1 MIQEDEI
8 TGKAYD
14 SRLMK
19 RLLAYTVP
27 YRRLILLGVFLTLL
41 AAFLQLAGPYLT
53 KQAIDKYIAQKQLL
67 GLYQILI
74 IYFFVLVFLFLTQY
88 VQIYVTQYFGQKLM
102 YDIRSKIF
110 EHIQSLS
117 LSFFDKNPV
126 GRLMTR
132 VTSDV
137 EALNQMFTQGI
148 VTIFGDIFLLIGIIG
163 ALLFLDPWLALWV
176 FIVIPVLFLVSIIFR
191 LKVREAFRLI
201 RKWVSRINTYVQEN
215 ITNMSIVQIFS
226 RTDKNY
232 QIFSEINLEHTKA
245 HVQTVFYFALFYPVI
260 EFVGA
265 FAIALV
271 IWRGGIFKLEGSTS
285 FGALVAFIQYAQM
298 FFRPISDLS
307 EKYNVLQ
314 QAMASSE
321 RIFKLL
327 DTPILIKNSD
337 HSIKDQ
343 TLDGKVSFK
352 NVHFAYNEP
361 NFVLENISF
370 DLESGES
377 VAIVGHTGAGK
388 TTLINILGRQYDIQ
402 RGEILIDDFPIK
414 KWDLDSLR
422 GQMSVV
428 LQDVFLFSGTV
439 ADNIRL
445 GNKHISIDTVK
456 WAAQQVNAHEFIEKL
471 PETYDT
477 PVKERGVTLSMGQK
491 QLISFARALV
501 INPRILIL
509 DEATSSVDTETEL
522 LIQGAL
528 TILMQQRTSL
538 IIAHRLSTI
547 KHVDK
552 IIVMHR
558 GSIREMG
565 THEELL
571 ERKGL
576 YHQLYLR
583 PFFYLMPAISSSISS
598 VKDFGLSN
606 D

>member
-576 YHQLYLR
+576 YHQLYLLQYKSQENV
-583 PFFYLMPAISSSISS
+583 FSS
-598 VKDFGLSN
+598 KR
-606 D
+606 

>member
-1 MIQEDEI
+1 MITEDEI

-19 RLLAYTVP
+19 RLLAYTIP
-27 YRRLILLGVFLTLL
+27 YRRMIFLGVSLTLL
-41 AAFLQLAGPYLT
+41 AAFLQLVGPYLT
-53 KQAIDKYIAQKQLL
+53 KQAIDTYIAQKQLS
-67 GLYQILI
+67 GLYHILI
-74 IYFFVLVFLFLTQY
+74 LYFFVIVFLFCTQY

-102 YDIRSKIF
+102 YDIRSNIF
-110 EHIQSLS
+110 RQIQSQS

-163 ALLFLDPWLALWV
+163 ALLYLDVRLALWV
-176 FIVIPVLFLVSIIFR
+176 FVVIPALFLVSIIFR
-191 LKVREAFRLI
+191 LKVRVAFRNI

-215 ITNMSIVQIFS
+215 ITNMSIVQIFN
-226 RTDKNY
+226 RTKKNY
-232 QIFSEINLEHTKA
+232 QVFSDINYEHTKA

-271 IWRGGIFKLEGSTS
+271 IWRGGIFKLEGLTT

-298 FFRPISDLS
+298 FFRPISDMS
-307 EKYNVLQ
+307 EKYNILQ

-327 DTPILIKNSD
+327 DTPILIKNTNESLNNKN
-337 HSIKDQ
+337 I
-343 TLDGKVSFK
+343 DGKIAFK
-352 NVHFAYNEP
+352 NVSFAYNEP
-361 NFVLENISF
+361 EFVLKNISF
-370 DLESGES
+370 LLEPGKS

-402 RGEILIDDFPIK
+402 LGDILIDGVSIK

-422 GQMSVV
+422 NQMAVV

-445 GNKHISIDTVK
+445 GNDHISIETVK
-456 WAAQQVNAHEFIEKL
+456 WAARQVNAHEFIEKL

-509 DEATSSVDTETEL
+509 DEATSSVDTETEI
-522 LIQGAL
+522 LIQHAL
-528 TILMQQRTSL
+528 TTLIKQRTSL

-571 ERKGL
+571 GKKGL
-576 YHQLYLR
+576 YYQLYLLQYKSQENVFNR
-583 PFFYLMPAISSSISS
+583 S
-598 VKDFGLSN
+598 
-606 D
+606 

>member
-1 MIQEDEI
+1 MMQEDEI

-19 RLLAYTVP
+19 RLLSYAAP
-27 YRRLILLGVFLTLL
+27 YRKLIFVGVFLTLMG
-41 AAFLQLAGPYLT
+41 AFLQLAGPYLT
-53 KQAIDKYIAQKQLL
+53 KMAIDKYIAQKQLS
-67 GLYQILI
+67 GLYYILI
-74 IYFFVLVFLFLTQY
+74 IYFFVIIFLFLTQY
-88 VQIYVTQYFGQKLM
+88 AQIYITQFFGQKLM
-102 YDIRSKIF
+102 FDIRSKIF
-110 EHIQSLS
+110 RHLQSLS
-117 LSFFDKNPV
+117 LTFFDKNPV

-148 VTIFGDIFLLIGIIG
+148 VSIFGDIFLLLGIIG
-163 ALLFLDPWLALWV
+163 ALLYLDARLALWV
-176 FIVIPVLFLVSIIFR
+176 FIVIPLLFLVSFLFR

-215 ITNMSIVQIFS
+215 ITNMSIVQIFN
-226 RTDKNY
+226 RTEKNFRT
-232 QIFSEINLEHTKA
+232 FSEINFEHTKA
-245 HVQTVFYFALFYPVI
+245 HIKTVFYFALFYPVI
-260 EFVGA
+260 EFIGA

-271 IWRGGIFKLEGSTS
+271 IWRGGIFKIEGLTT

-307 EKYNVLQ
+307 EKYNILQ

-327 DTPILIKNSD
+327 DTPIEVKNPFNGFV
-337 HSIKDQ
+337 KDNI
-343 TLDGKVSFK
+343 DGKIVFK
-352 NVHFAYNEP
+352 NVCFAYNEP
-361 NFVLENISF
+361 EYVLEDISF
-370 DLESGES
+370 NLTPGES

-402 RGEILIDDFPIK
+402 KGGILIDDISLQN
-414 KWDLDSLR
+414 WDLNSLR
-422 GQMSVV
+422 RQMAVV

-445 GNKHISIDTVK
+445 GNEHISDDTVV
-456 WAAQQVNAHEFIEKL
+456 WAAKQVNAHEFIEKL
-471 PETYDT
+471 PNTYETL
-477 PVKERGVTLSMGQK
+477 VKERGVTLSMGQK

-522 LIQGAL
+522 LIQEAL
-528 TILMQQRTSL
+528 ATLMQNRTSL

-552 IIVMHR
+552 IIVMHK
-558 GSIREMG
+558 GSVRELG

-571 ERKGL
+571 EQKGL
-576 YHQLYLR
+576 YYQLYQLQ
-583 PFFYLMPAISSSISS
+583 YKSQEKILA
-598 VKDFGLSN
+598 
-606 D
+606 

>member
-1 MIQEDEI
+1 MIQEEEI

-19 RLLAYTVP
+19 RLLSYAAP
-27 YRRLILLGVFLTLL
+27 YRKLIFIGVFLTLL

-53 KQAIDKYIAQKQLL
+53 KLAIDKYIAQKQLS
-67 GLYQILI
+67 GLYYILV
-74 IYFFVLVFLFLTQY
+74 IYFFVLIFLFLTQY
-88 VQIYVTQYFGQKLM
+88 AQIYITQYFGQKLM

-110 EHIQSLS
+110 RHIQSLS

-148 VTIFGDIFLLIGIIG
+148 VSIFGDLFLLLGIIG
-163 ALLFLDPWLALWV
+163 ALLYLDSRLALWI
-176 FIVIPVLFLVSIIFR
+176 FIVIPILFLVSFIFR
-191 LKVREAFRLI
+191 IRVREAFRLI

-215 ITNMSIVQIFS
+215 ITNMSIVQIFN
-226 RTDKNY
+226 RTGKNY
-232 QIFSEINLEHTKA
+232 QVFSEINFEHTKA
-245 HVQTVFYFALFYPVI
+245 HVKTVFYFALFYPVI

-265 FAIALV
+265 FAIALI
-271 IWRGGIFKLEGSTS
+271 IWRGGIFKLEGLTT

-307 EKYNVLQ
+307 EKYNILQ

-321 RIFKLL
+321 RIFRLL
-327 DTPILIKNSD
+327 DTSILIKNAENGY
-337 HSIKDQ
+337 IKENI
-343 TLDGKVSFK
+343 DGKIVFK
-352 NVHFAYNEP
+352 NVYFAYNEP
-361 NFVLENISF
+361 EYVLKNIS
-370 DLESGES
+370 LNLTPGES

-402 RGEILIDDFPIK
+402 KGEIEIDDISLK
-414 KWDLDSLR
+414 NWDINSLR
-422 GQMSVV
+422 RQMAVV

-439 ADNIRL
+439 AENIRL
-445 GNKHISIDTVK
+445 GNKHISDDLIV

-471 PETYDT
+471 PDAYDT
-477 PVKERGVTLSMGQK
+477 LVKERGVTLSMGQK

-522 LIQGAL
+522 LIQNAL
-528 TILMQQRTSL
+528 TTLMQHRSSL

-552 IIVMHR
+552 IIVMHK

-571 ERKGL
+571 EQKGL
-576 YHQLYLR
+576 YFQLYLLQ
-583 PFFYLMPAISSSISS
+583 YKSQENILI
-598 VKDFGLSN
+598 
-606 D
+606 

>member
-1 MIQEDEI
+1 
-8 TGKAYD
+8 
-14 SRLMK
+14 MK
-19 RLLAYTVP
+19 RLLAYTAP
-27 YRRLILLGVFLTLL
+27 YRKMIFLGVFLTLL
-41 AAFLQLAGPYLT
+41 AAFLQLTGPYLT
-53 KQAIDKYIAQKQLL
+53 KMAIDKYIAQKQLS
-67 GLYQILI
+67 GLYLILVV
-74 IYFFVLVFLFLTQY
+74 YFVVLIFLFLTQY
-88 VQIYVTQYFGQKLM
+88 AQIYVTQYFGQKLM
-102 YDIRSKIF
+102 FDIRSKIF
-110 EHIQSLS
+110 RHIQSLS

-148 VTIFGDIFLLIGIIG
+148 VSIFGDIFLLLGIIG
-163 ALLFLDPWLALWV
+163 ALLYLDPRLALWV
-176 FIVIPVLFLVSIIFR
+176 FTVIPILFLVSFVFR
-191 LKVREAFRLI
+191 LRVREAFRLI

-215 ITNMSIVQIFS
+215 ITNMSIVQIFN
-226 RTDKNY
+226 RTEKNY
-232 QIFSEINLEHTKA
+232 QIFSDINYEHTKA
-245 HVQTVFYFALFYPVI
+245 HVKTVFYFAMFYPVI

-271 IWRGGIFKLEGSTS
+271 IWRGGIFKLEGLTT

-327 DTPILIKNSD
+327 DTPILVKNTEQGIKKHN
-337 HSIKDQ
+337 I
-343 TLDGKVSFK
+343 DGKIVFN
-352 NVHFAYNEP
+352 NVYFAYNEP
-361 NFVLENISF
+361 ETILENISF
-370 DLESGES
+370 ELEPGES
-377 VAIVGHTGAGK
+377 IAIVGHTGAGK

-402 RGEILIDDFPIK
+402 KGDILIDDNSLK
-414 KWDLDSLR
+414 NWDLDTLR
-422 GQMSVV
+422 SQMAVV

-445 GNKHISIDTVK
+445 GNDHISLDTVK
-456 WAAQQVNAHEFIEKL
+456 WAAHQVNAHEFIEKL
-471 PETYDT
+471 PDTYDT
-477 PVKERGVTLSMGQK
+477 LVKERGVTLSMGQK

-522 LIQGAL
+522 LIQEAL
-528 TILMQQRTSL
+528 STLMQHRTSL

-547 KHVDK
+547 KHVNK
-552 IIVMHR
+552 IIVMHK

-571 ERKGL
+571 EKKGL
-576 YHQLYLR
+576 YYQLYLLQ
-583 PFFYLMPAISSSISS
+583 YKSQEAIFNSAR
-598 VKDFGLSN
+598 K
-606 D
+606 